1 MQNPLTPRQVK
12 LIKMVLC
19 AAAICAIPLIAA
31 A

>member
-1 MQNPLTPRQVK
+1 MPSLTPRQKK